1 MLIEKFENIY
11 IAYMQRIGIYGT
23 ENKKLMETFKMYIR
37 QKNLFDENTTILGIA
52 LDDPSMIPT
61 DQLRYRVGIVT
72 NMVEEN
78 CELPIYKV
86 PDGLYAIFEVSHNEN
101 EIYEFWNNIAK
112 LTRNIPIDNNRPII
126 ERYSSKKLSQHLCEF
141 CIPIKELID

>member
-1 MLIEKFENIY
+1 
-11 IAYMQRIGIYGT
+11 
-23 ENKKLMETFKMYIR
+23 MY
-37 QKNLFDENTTILGIA
+37 DENTTILGIA

-61 DQLRYRVGIVT
+61 DQLRYGVGIVT

-112 LTRNIPIDNNRPII
+112 LTENMSIDNNRPII
-126 ERYSSKKLSQHLCEF
+126 EQYSSKKISQHLCEF